1 MPILGMIAPILGNWR
16 VWIAVAVSVWALA
29 TYAIYERGNAA
40 VARLDTFKAQV
51 EAVGQQA
58 IARAKEKELENAN
71 RINAAITRRDVEL
84 ARLRVLVQQTRAGGS
99 VLPSNTGAAKDD
111 NRICFDRTKLDG
123 ALQRFIGEAA
133 GIAQGGDIAVIDAR
147 ALIQAWPR

>member
-16 VWIAVAVSVWALA
+16 VWIAAAFGILLIVAYAL
-29 TYAIYERGNAA
+29 YERGNAA
-40 VARLDTFKAQV
+40 VARLEAFTAQV

-58 IARAKEKELENAN
+58 IARNKEIERGYKQKMDSAVAGRADALK
-71 RINAAITRRDVEL
+71 RLQL
-84 ARLRVLVQQTRAGGS
+84 AQARSGGS
-99 VLPSNTGAAKDD
+99 VLPSNTGAAESGS
-111 NRICFDRTKLDG
+111 RICFDRTKLDG

>member
-1 MPILGMIAPILGNWR
+1 MPILSMLLPALGNWR
-16 VWIAVAVSVWALA
+16 VWMAAAVSVWALA
-29 TYAIYERGNAA
+29 TYALYERGNAA
-40 VARLDTFKAQV
+40 IARLDTFKAQV

-58 IARAKEKELENAN
+58 IARNKEIERGYKQKMDSAVAGRADALK
-71 RINAAITRRDVEL
+71 RLQL
-84 ARLRVLVQQTRAGGS
+84 AQARAGGS

-111 NRICFDRTKLDG
+111 SRICFDRAKLDG